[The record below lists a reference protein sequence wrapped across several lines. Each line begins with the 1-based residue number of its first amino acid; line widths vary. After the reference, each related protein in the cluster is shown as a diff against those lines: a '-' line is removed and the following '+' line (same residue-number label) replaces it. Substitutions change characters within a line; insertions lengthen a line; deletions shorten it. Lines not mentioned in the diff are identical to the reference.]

1 MIRRPPRSTRTDTL
15 FPYTTLFRS
24 ASHWPPGDGPADD
37 RDGERARA
45 HDAGLPEASDRHR
58 RRRRGQGVREGAPYM
73 IVSRRALIGGAAA
86 LAFAGSARGAD
97 FGAARYGKAM
107 IIDGLSSLGALD
119 PKAPGQIGR
128 AHV

>member
-1 MIRRPPRSTRTDTL
+1 MIRPPPRYTRSDTL

-24 ASHWPPGDGPADD
+24 
-37 RDGERARA
+37 
-45 HDAGLPEASDRHR
+45 
-58 RRRRGQGVREGAPYM
+58 VREGAPYM

-119 PKAPGQIGR
+119 PKAPGIADQLAVYRASGLTAIQIGR
-128 AHV
+128 ASCRERGCKYV

>member
-1 MIRRPPRSTRTDTL
+1 
-15 FPYTTLFRS
+15 
-24 ASHWPPGDGPADD
+24 
-37 RDGERARA
+37 
-45 HDAGLPEASDRHR
+45 
-58 RRRRGQGVREGAPYM
+58 M

-119 PKAPGQIGR
+119 PKAPGIADQLAVYRASGLTAIHQTVGAAGNTPGR
-128 AHV
+128 YGRSEESRVGKECGRTFRSRWSPCH